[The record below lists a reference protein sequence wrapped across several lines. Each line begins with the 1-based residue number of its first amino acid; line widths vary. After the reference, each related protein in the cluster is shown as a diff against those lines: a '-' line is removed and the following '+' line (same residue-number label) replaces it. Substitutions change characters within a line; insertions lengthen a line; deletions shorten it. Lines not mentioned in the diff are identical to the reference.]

1 MALPLLMEGPMRV
14 LVSTFVGLAAL
25 FPAAAGADPWCTLW
39 KNQQICG
46 SVEYFQMLAKRTCL
60 QAQAKEGATVDES
73 IVLHGDCQAAK
84 ETVNKIELVV
94 SAHERAVAAQKELD
108 AMPR

>member
-1 MALPLLMEGPMRV
+1 MRV

-25 FPAAAGADPWCTLW
+25 FPSAAGADPWCALW
-39 KNQQICG
+39 KNQQMCG
-46 SVEYFQMLAKRTCL
+46 SVEYFQMFAKRTCL

-73 IVLHGDCQAAK
+73 IVLHGDCKAAK
-84 ETVNKIELVV
+84 AMITHIELSI

>member
-1 MALPLLMEGPMRV
+1 M
-14 LVSTFVGLAAL
+14 
-25 FPAAAGADPWCTLW
+25 
-39 KNQQICG
+39 CG

-60 QAQAKEGATVDES
+60 QAQAKEGATIDES
-73 IVLHGDCQAAK
+73 IVLHRDCQAAK
-84 ETVNKIELVV
+84 EMVNKIELSI